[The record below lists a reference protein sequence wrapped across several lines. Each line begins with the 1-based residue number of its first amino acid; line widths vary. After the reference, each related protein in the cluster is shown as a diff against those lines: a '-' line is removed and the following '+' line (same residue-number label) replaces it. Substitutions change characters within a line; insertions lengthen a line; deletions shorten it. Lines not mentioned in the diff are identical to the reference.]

1 MKPNITTTTQQP
13 TLISSEPL
21 SVLQLS
27 MISNEIANEMKS
39 YRPEFANL
47 IRLHRNTGCRVKE
60 LFQPER
66 WEIVSDRM
74 LQVQPQK
81 GNALRVLQLH
91 DIGFEN
97 ADAFQPTLNDMR
109 RLPFRQYERAFKLI
123 TLNKGLWRLYDDGFA
138 QPSTHLFRHV
148 KIKEMHAAGY
158 ALPFIGTWIGEK
170 NIDNLNYYINSR
182 YFV

>member
-27 MISNEIANEMKS
+27 MISNEIADEMKS

>member
-1 MKPNITTTTQQP
+1 MNAKLTPTTCQP

-27 MISNEIANEMKS
+27 LLCNEIADEMKV
-39 YRPEFANL
+39 YRPEFTNL
-47 IRLHRNTGCRVKE
+47 VRLHRNCGCRVKE

-66 WEIVSDRM
+66 WQIVNNNV

-81 GNALRVLQLH
+81 GNALRILQLQ
-91 DIGFEN
+91 DIGYQDAN
-97 ADAFQPTLNDMR
+97 AFQPTLNDMR

-123 TLNKGLWRLYDDGFA
+123 ADNKGLWRLYDDGFA

-148 KIKEMHAAGY
+148 KIKELAAAGY
-158 ALPFIGTWIGEK
+158 DLPYIGTWIGEK
-170 NIDNLNYYINSR
+170 NIANLNYYLGSKYYI
-182 YFV
+182 